1 MSIYGGMFSGVSA
14 LAAQSQAFGII
25 SDNIANVNTIGYKDS
40 KARFQTLVTESV
52 TGTRYSPGGVLA
64 RPFVNPE
71 KQGLLQGTT
80 STTDLAIV
88 GDGFFVV
95 NTNDDPTNNGGD
107 YLLTRAGSFVEDEE
121 GNLANS
127 AGFFLQGWRTD
138 SSGNIVNTTTKDQ
151 LSSLE
156 TINLAGFT
164 SVSNP
169 TTTAN
174 LAANL
179 PANATTSSTQTT
191 NLTVYD
197 SLGIDHLVTINW
209 TKSAA
214 ANVWDYSIDVTNNAG
229 VTAAAIDVGT
239 MEFDPADG
247 TIEDVDGA
255 ALATDALAQSTV
267 PITALQFGSGAAAG
281 SITINWGTVGQS
293 NGTSQLSGAYEA
305 TLLNQNGSSPSTL
318 IAVEVDNEGIVTARF
333 ENGDTRPIYKLA
345 IGTVPASTELRAE
358 NGNAYTLS
366 SGSGDLLLTE
376 AGNQGAGSIEA
387 SALEQSTVDLSDEF
401 TDLIITQR
409 AYSAATRL
417 ITTGDELLS
426 EIINVKR

>member
-1 MSIYGGMFSGVSA
+1 MFSGVSA

-25 SDNIANVNTIGYKDS
+25 SDNIANVNTVGYKDT
-40 KARFQTLVTESV
+40 KARFQTLVTESI
-52 TGTRYSPGGVLA
+52 TNTRYSPGGVLA

-80 STTDLAIV
+80 SQTDLAIV
-88 GDGFFVV
+88 GDGFFIV
-95 NTNDDPTNNGGD
+95 NTNDDPINDGGD
-107 YLLTRAGSFVEDEE
+107 YLLTRAGSFVEDED
-121 GNLANS
+121 GNLVNN

-138 SSGNIVNTTTKDQ
+138 SSGAIVNATTQDQ

-156 TINLAGFT
+156 TVNLAGFT

-169 TTTAN
+169 TTEAQ
-174 LAANL
+174 LAVNL

-191 NLTVYD
+191 NLTIYD
-197 SLGIDHLVTINW
+197 SLGVEHLLTINW

-214 ANVWDYSIDVTNNAG
+214 ANLWDYSIDVTNQAGTTTAG
-229 VTAAAIDVGT
+229 VLTGT
-239 MEFDPADG
+239 LGFDPADG
-247 TIEDVDGA
+247 TIESIDGA
-255 ALATDALAQSTV
+255 TPADGTLAQSTV
-267 PITALQFGSGAAAG
+267 PITAAQFGSGAAAS
-281 SITINWGTVGQS
+281 SITVNWGTVGQS
-293 NGTSQLSGAYEA
+293 NGLSQLSRGYEA

-318 IAVEVDNEGIVTARF
+318 IAVEVDEEGIVTARF

-345 IGTVPASTELRAE
+345 IGTVPASTQLRAE
-358 NGNAYTLS
+358 NGNAYSLS

-376 AGNQGAGSIEA
+376 AGLQGAGLIES
-387 SALEQSTVDLSDEF
+387 SALESSTVDLSDEF
-401 TDLIITQR
+401 ADLIISQR